1 MPRMI
6 HKTLIS
12 IFFLILCISGTV
24 MGREIYVDNMRGNDA
39 FTGHTTRA
47 TDESGPVRTIQRAL
61 DLARNGDHIILTNNP
76 ELPYRESLRLCGEK
90 HSGIPGF
97 PFRIIGNGAVLD
109 GSAEVPPHFWHSIGA
124 KGIFVYQPLYIAD
137 QNLFYRGKPIKRLDA
152 KNVRTTQELLALD
165 WQPMRW
171 CLCQGKVYFK
181 PKDASMVLATERLLP
196 PGSSQAAVRRQYA
209 ITAPEKQFGILLS
222 HVCNLEI
229 QDLTIQGFQNDGLLL
244 GDMAVDVKLTNVT
257 SRGNARA
264 GISVGTGCALWMKD
278 CVLGN
283 NQAAQLVTEEGSLT
297 SIFTSELIPYPAPA
311 WVENG
316 GDVYRDRK
324 KITGGLSEIV
334 DTGFEDEPNYFGDE
348 AAAVEEVELEEET
361 AEDGDVP
368 ESEEDEAEEEDG
380 GFSFGADGDEDSEE
394 EAGDGESEDDG
405 GFDFG
410 GDEDSEEEPDDGESE
425 DDGGFDFGG
434 DEDSEEES
442 DDGESEDDGG
452 FDFGGDEDSEEG
464 SDDGESEDDG
474 GFSF

>member
-1 MPRMI
+1 MPKMI
-6 HKTLIS
+6 QKTLVS

-24 MGREIYVDNMRGNDA
+24 TGREIYVDNMRGNDA

-61 DLARNGDHIILTNNP
+61 ELARNGDCIILTNNP
-76 ELPYRESLRLCGEK
+76 ELPYRESLHLCGEK

-124 KGIFVYQPLYIAD
+124 KGIFVYQPPYIAD

-152 KNVRTTQELLALD
+152 GDVKTLQELLALD
-165 WQPMRW
+165 WKPMRW
-171 CLCQGKVYFK
+171 CLCHGKIYFK
-181 PKDASMVLATERLLP
+181 PQDASMVLATERLLP

-209 ITAPEKQFGILLS
+209 ITAPEKQFGIMLS
-222 HVCNLEI
+222 HVRNLEI
-229 QDLTIQGFQNDGLLL
+229 QDLVIQGFQNDGMVLST
-244 GDMAVDVKLTNVT
+244 MAVDVKLTNVT
-257 SRGNARA
+257 SRGNARN

-283 NQAAQLVTEEGSLT
+283 NQTAQLLTEEGSLT

-316 GDVYRDRK
+316 GDVYLDRK

-361 AEDGDVP
+361 VD
-368 ESEEDEAEEEDG
+368 
-380 GFSFGADGDEDSEE
+380 DEDSADSVEDEE
-394 EAGDGESEDDG
+394 DAEDEDDG

-410 GDEDSEEEPDDGESE
+410 GDDDSGDDPDEETEDEE

-434 DEDSEEES
+434 DDDSGDDPDEETEDE
-442 DDGESEDDGG
+442 EDDGG
-452 FDFGGDEDSEEG
+452 FDFGGDDDSGDDPEEETEDEE
-464 SDDGESEDDG
+464 EDG
-474 GFSF
+474 GSIF